1 MVSGR
6 FPVGSHCQ
14 GQGGRADFETTRGGG
29 RFSASIGGALTGRGG
44 DIIIMDDPHKPED
57 AASDVKRQQCPEIRG
72 IIPKD
77 DKATRMLSVTGLIE
91 GGRIAVPSDAPWL
104 ADFHREIIH
113 FPNGKYDDQVDSV
126 SQFLK
131 WLAEP
136 RHVTKM
142 VRFKL

>member
-57 AASDVKRQQCPEIRG
+57 AASDIKRQQCPEIRG

-91 GGRIAVPSDAPWL
+91 GGRIAVPSDAP
-104 ADFHREIIH
+104 
-113 FPNGKYDDQVDSV
+113 
-126 SQFLK
+126 
-131 WLAEP
+131 
-136 RHVTKM
+136 
-142 VRFKL
+142 